1 MLYVEGKPDQVL
13 ALRITGFPRSEI
25 RSERNKQEVLKT
37 LSRQSSCQAMVDE
50 DPGEIQPFQLR
61 QMRLVDEHDDTGLR
75 VYRDRQLGNQVVVI
89 CPRLEEWLTDS
100 AKEVNIDLANR
111 RYNLPRNPVSLHRVI
126 NRDLRKLNR
135 LIDDLLAAQSP
146 RILKLKELLTQ

>member
-1 MLYVEGKPDQVL
+1 MLAV
-13 ALRITGFPRSEI
+13 RITGFPRSEI
-25 RSERNKQEVLKT
+25 RSERNKQEALKT
-37 LSRQSSCQAMVDE
+37 LSRQSNCRAMVDE
-50 DPGEIQPFQLR
+50 DPEEIQPFQLR

-111 RYNLPRNPVSLHRVI
+111 RYNLPRNPVALHRVI
-126 NRDLRKLNR
+126 NRDLRKLER
-135 LIDDLLAAQSP
+135 LIEDLLAAQSP
-146 RILKLKELLTQ
+146 RILKLQELLTR

>member
-1 MLYVEGKPDQVL
+1 ML

-25 RSERNKQEVLKT
+25 RYERNKQEVLKT

-135 LIDDLLAAQSP
+135 LIDDLIAAQSP